1 VAWTTPKNCTFL
13 LRDLHP
19 HLIHGSLDPLES
31 SSKRPVNRFS
41 HFCTVHRRVSHYGS
55 LRFTHKCP
63 YPLGDRVHI
72 THSTNTAHPSHQLK
86 RHLDRLR
93 CLRMAHKCYAIQ
105 CIVHPQNYPFPLDL
119 VTPPEE
125 DRATV
130 MDNMHKNGKD
140 RLCGSGN
147 VLADRQT
154 DRQTDTHTDVRI
166 IILSTAPAGEVTI
179 W

>member
-1 VAWTTPKNCTFL
+1 
-13 LRDLHP
+13 
-19 HLIHGSLDPLES
+19 
-31 SSKRPVNRFS
+31 
-41 HFCTVHRRVSHYGS
+41 
-55 LRFTHKCP
+55 
-63 YPLGDRVHI
+63 
-72 THSTNTAHPSHQLK
+72 
-86 RHLDRLR
+86 
-93 CLRMAHKCYAIQ
+93 MAHKCYAIQ